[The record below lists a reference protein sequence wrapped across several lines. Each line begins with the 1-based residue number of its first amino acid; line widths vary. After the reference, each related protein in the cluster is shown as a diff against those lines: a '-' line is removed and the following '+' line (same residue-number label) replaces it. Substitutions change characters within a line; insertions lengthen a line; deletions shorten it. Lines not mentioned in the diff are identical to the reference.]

1 VTVTEKDQEVGWWG
15 RAVITR
21 SDDFIIHDTF
31 FCQDHCFSILT
42 RVIMFE
48 TIVANVLNKFLGDF
62 VDNLEYNQLNIG
74 IWSGKVNGI

>member
-1 VTVTEKDQEVGWWG
+1 
-15 RAVITR
+15 
-21 SDDFIIHDTF
+21 
-31 FCQDHCFSILT
+31 
-42 RVIMFE
+42 MFE